1 MKKKTKGII
10 FMIVVVIALIVIF
23 CNQPVEVNR
32 EIRHNTIHKREDI
45 RLVMDKALA
54 NMDQDGITV
63 TDVYYDGMESQT
75 FEKNLIHDGYQDAI
89 VVYLDFHTGFFHAGR
104 GIPLQYH
111 VYGRGSYRYDSRGTV
126 SACKCCFG
134 RELHPACPEESAL
147 ARYEMY

>member
-54 NMDQDGITV
+54 NMDQEGITV

-89 VVYLDFHTGFFHAGR
+89 VVYLDFHTGFFQAPPEFGKNASVS
-104 GIPLQYH
+104 G
-111 VYGRGSYRYDSRGTV
+111 YRYECVQNSQGEWV
-126 SACKCCFG
+126 FFG
-134 RELHPACPEESAL
+134 NGYR
-147 ARYEMY
+147 

>member
-10 FMIVVVIALIVIF
+10 FMIVVVIAFIVIF

-54 NMDQDGITV
+54 NMDRDGITV

-89 VVYLDFHTGFFHAGR
+89 VVYLDFHTGFFQAPPEFGKNASVS
-104 GIPLQYH
+104 GYQYEC
-111 VYGRGSYRYDSRGTV
+111 VQNSQGEWVFFGNGYR
-126 SACKCCFG
+126 
-134 RELHPACPEESAL
+134 
-147 ARYEMY
+147 